1 MVKKM
6 FLLLIFGA
14 SYIFAFDYNLKPKKV
29 ADNTWCFLGHLDM
42 PKKENGAFMS
52 NFCYVKT
59 SKAYVVID
67 NGSNYNL
74 AKQAYE
80 QMEKIEKLPVAKVLN
95 THGHDDHWLGNSF
108 YKDEFNSELIGTQT
122 INEQVKLGHKP
133 RVFHIL
139 SKEQMKN
146 TKLMSLDKVINETT
160 TIKVGNTE
168 FIMIPIG
175 VKAHTSEDLFV
186 YVPQNKALF
195 TGDLVMN
202 GRVTSNRD
210 GSVIGSLKALEM
222 IKSKQW
228 NTLVPGHGYDTS
240 KTAMDETLKYFTLLK
255 QRVLE
260 AVEEDVGAANIN
272 SVVKLEEFKDKALYD
287 EVNSRNIF
295 DAYGELEFYEE
306 E

>member
-1 MVKKM
+1 MIKKI
-6 FLLLIFGA
+6 FLLLLLSTSA
-14 SYIFAFDYNLKPKKV
+14 IFAFDYNLKPKKV
-29 ADNTWCFLGHLDM
+29 APNTWCFLGHLDM

-59 SKAYVVID
+59 TKGFVVID
-67 NGSNYNL
+67 SGSNYNL
-74 AKQAYE
+74 AKQSYE
-80 QMEKIEKLPVAKVLN
+80 QMAKIEKLPVVKVLN

-108 YKDEFNSELIGTQT
+108 YKDEFNSELIGTKS

-133 RVFHIL
+133 RVFHVL
-139 SKEQMKN
+139 SEKQMKN
-146 TKLMSLDKVINETT
+146 TKLTSLDKVVNETT
-160 TIKVGNTE
+160 TIKVGDTE
-168 FIMIPIG
+168 FIMVPVG

-195 TGDLVMN
+195 SGDIVMN

-210 GSVIGSLKALEM
+210 GSVIGTLKALDM

-228 NTLVPGHGYDTS
+228 DTLVPGHGFDTS
-240 KTAMDETLKYFTLLK
+240 KTAIDETVKYFTLLK

-260 AVEEDVGAANIN
+260 AVEEDVGAENIN

>member
-1 MVKKM
+1 MKKF
-6 FLLLIFGA
+6 FLLLIATA
-14 SYIFAFDYNLKPKKV
+14 SLSLAFDYNLKPKKV
-29 ADNTWCFLGHLDM
+29 AEETWCFLGNLDM

-59 SKAYVVID
+59 TKGYVVID
-67 NGSNYNL
+67 SGSNYNL
-74 AKQAYE
+74 AKQSYE
-80 QMEKIEKLPVAKVLN
+80 RMAKIEKLPVVKVLN

-108 YKDEFNSELIGTQT
+108 FKESFNSEIIGTSS
-122 INEQVKLGHKP
+122 INEQVELGYKT
-133 RVFHIL
+133 RVFNVL
-139 SKEQMKN
+139 SKEQIKN
-146 TKLMSLDKVINETT
+146 TKLIKLDKVITEATN
-160 TIKVGNTE
+160 IKVGQKE
-168 FIMIPIG
+168 FMMIPVG

-186 YVPQNKALF
+186 YVPQDKILF

-222 IKSKQW
+222 IQSKKW
-228 NTLVPGHGYDTS
+228 DTLIPGHGFDTS
-240 KTAMDETLKYFTLLK
+240 KTAIDETLEYFTLLK

-260 AVEEDVGAANIN
+260 AVEEDIGAANVN

-287 EVNSRNIF
+287 ELNSRNIF

-306 E
+306 